1 VEESHKKLIK
11 QNDENSIKDQT
22 ENILDN
28 KIFLDLLNES
38 LSVVEYRLLSDTH
51 PHGLT
56 QKWKFYKDLHYDL
69 AGESFHNDKVGV
81 LWSRSHTFKL

>member
-56 QKWKFYKDLHYDL
+56 QK
-69 AGESFHNDKVGV
+69 
-81 LWSRSHTFKL
+81 